1 MEGQDPTPDREPQPF
16 TMPLLATLYGSA
28 VVIAVIFVLRTD
40 IGRDIEDKL
49 EAPARTM
56 IAAPLVILAL
66 IVFTGGL
73 VALLAPAYRRH
84 TMRVVELAAWM
95 IPAWAVLTGMVLG
108 AISYAL
114 GHLD

>member
-1 MEGQDPTPDREPQPF
+1 MEGQDPTPEHEPQTF

-73 VALLAPAYRRH
+73 VALVAPAYRRVS
-84 TMRVVELAAWM
+84 MRVVELAAWI
-95 IPAWAVLTGMVLG
+95 IPAWAMITGLVLG
-108 AISYAL
+108 GIAYAL
-114 GHLD
+114 GQLD